1 MAEPAQ
7 SANAPTK
14 DAPVTPPPTPGE
26 VPKKLPKGVVL
37 GKDGKPCRSCT
48 SVSDW
53 FAMAASETSNSPG
66 TKGKTTK
73 IPTTLPDDCPP
84 DVEALG
90 RASWTLLHTMTAAY
104 PEKPTLAEQSS
115 AISFVKSC
123 GWGVGRSLADGCAR
137 RITIALH
144 DTRAPAKQRLYPV
157 SSPTVQ
163 MSSSPTNPSL
173 SRASTLGSTTDDIDT
188 TVTTSSSGYLP
199 SIGKLLRRLSGPY
212 YGSTPS
218 TPASP
223 SLENSQT
230 LEEEPDSDMHGSI
243 YTPPLRTASPF
254 QPPPLYPLTL
264 CGYSENTDESARLMS
279 KAIAEE
285 IRLLIPPRLQLC
297 DEWNLVYSLEQDGV
311 SLGTMY
317 KNCDELRGL
326 RNGYVLVVKDG
337 DGGLFGAY
345 LTEAPHISPHY
356 FGTGECFLWRASVF
370 SQVDLSQLPLPPS
383 ADTTNMQRSTSLNL
397 TPSSPLPRSPN
408 TLAPPTAPPTRPTSP
423 SQVRFKAFPYSGI
436 NDYFMLCDA
445 TFFSIGGGDG
455 NYGLWLDDSFDR
467 GISSTCLTFG
477 NEPLSDQGKKFD
489 ILGVELWAVG
499 SLR

>member
-1 MAEPAQ
+1 M
-7 SANAPTK
+7 SS
-14 DAPVTPPPTPGE
+14 PPPSTP
-26 VPKKLPKGVVL
+26 
-37 GKDGKPCRSCT
+37 
-48 SVSDW
+48 
-53 FAMAASETSNSPG
+53 
-66 TKGKTTK
+66 
-73 IPTTLPDDCPP
+73 
-84 DVEALG
+84 
-90 RASWTLLHTMTAAY
+90 
-104 PEKPTLAEQSS
+104 
-115 AISFVKSC
+115 
-123 GWGVGRSLADGCAR
+123 
-137 RITIALH
+137 
-144 DTRAPAKQRLYPV
+144 
-157 SSPTVQ
+157 
-163 MSSSPTNPSL
+163 L
-173 SRASTLGSTTDDIDT
+173 SRSSTFENTTDDNT
-188 TVTTSSSGYLP
+188 TTTTSSSGYLP
-199 SIGKLLRRLSGPY
+199 SIGKFLRRLSSGPI

-230 LEEEPDSDMHGSI
+230 LFEEPDPNMHGSI

-297 DEWNLVYSLEQDGV
+297 DEWHLVYSLEQDGV

-317 KNCDELRGL
+317 KKCDELMGL

-370 SQVDLSQLPLPPS
+370 SQADLSQLPLPPS
-383 ADTTNMQRSTSLNL
+383 ADTTNMQRNTSLNI
-397 TPSSPLPRSPN
+397 TSPSPSPHPRSPN
-408 TLAPPTAPPTRPTSP
+408 TLAPPTAPPSRPTSP

-499 SLR
+499 SLG